1 MIALTINEIE
11 NNKKID
17 TIQVLKK
24 MIEERLPDIF
34 IFDALRYS
42 IQYEGIYEL
51 IQMWYQESNI
61 DEKNEIIA
69 DIQDLIDDCQ
79 VTEKKVISIDFN
91 DLDEI
96 NKNLREFKNSLLL
109 LINKKGGLKV
119 LSEKT
124 GIPQP
129 SLSRL
134 FNSSSV
140 PQRTTLLKI
149 KTFLGVDKIE
159 IDSLAI

>member
-96 NKNLREFKNSLLL
+96 NKNLREFKNALLL
-109 LINKKGGLKV
+109 LIDKKGGLKV

-159 IDSLAI
+159 IDSLTI